1 MKPEVPRYLFLT
13 IVIAA
18 AYLAAA
24 ELGLSLASVH
34 TNVSPVWPPTG
45 IAIASLLIFGRRFWI
60 GVLLGAFVANAL
72 TTVTLLTA
80 AGIAV
85 GNTLEAVIAV
95 FLLQH
100 QREFRSSLDT
110 VSSVL
115 RFVVTLAF
123 GALVSAS
130 IGNASLCLSGAAD
143 WSNFSKLWVTW
154 WLGDGIGGM
163 VVTPF
168 IMAWTTRPGLQVW
181 LQRWGEGLLLLV
193 LLFFVSMAVLNGWM
207 PGPVKN
213 YPLAHL
219 GVPFLV
225 WAALRFDQRFLS
237 ASIVLLSGLA
247 IWGTA
252 NGYGPF
258 VQPDSNRSLLLV
270 QAFIGSTTLTSLILF
285 AVISERRKVGEENL
299 ALADELVRQRQRVA
313 NIVAHVPGVVWEA
326 WGRPDAASQKID
338 FVSDFVE
345 VMLGYSQEEWLSQPN
360 FWLTVVHPEDRERAA
375 REAAAIFASKQG
387 GVSRFRWMTRDAR
400 EVWVEAQSLVVCDEN
415 GEPIGMRGVTM
426 DITKAVLAE
435 QEKAESLRREQEL
448 RAQAEMANRLKDEFL
463 ATVSHELRTPLNA
476 IVGWSKML
484 RTDQLNPDEL
494 DHALAVIE
502 RNAWSQKQIIEDML
516 DVSRII
522 TGKLRLGWSPVQLPR
537 VIQTAIEA
545 IQPAA
550 RAKEINISTA
560 LESPEAVVNGD
571 PDRLQQIA
579 WNLLSNAVKFTPV
592 GGTVDISVS
601 GSNGVVELRVVDSG
615 PGIDPEFLPHAFE
628 RFTQADGSSTRRHGG
643 LGLGLAIVRHLVE
656 LHGGSVEAMN
666 CEGRSGAIFTV
677 KLPRLNRMS

>member
-1 MKPEVPRYLFLT
+1 MKSGFPRYLLLT
-13 IVIAA
+13 IVIAT

-45 IAIASLLIFGRRFWI
+45 IAIASLLILGRRFWV
-60 GVLLGAFVANAL
+60 GVLIGAFVANAW
-72 TTVTLLTA
+72 TNVTLLTA
-80 AGIAV
+80 LGIAV
-85 GNTLEAVIAV
+85 GNTLEGVIAV
-95 FLLQH
+95 LLLEH
-100 QREFRSSLDT
+100 QRDFKRSLDT

-115 RFVVTLAF
+115 RFVVAVVLSAM
-123 GALVSAS
+123 VSAS
-130 IGNASLCLSGAAD
+130 IGNISLWLSGAAD

-154 WLGDGIGGM
+154 WLGDAMGAM

-168 IMAWTTRPGLQVW
+168 IIAWTIRPGLQVW
-181 LQRWGEGLLLLV
+181 LARWREGLV
-193 LLFFVSMAVLNGWM
+193 LLILLFCVAMAVMNGWV
-207 PGPVKN
+207 PGPFKN
-213 YPLAHL
+213 YPLGHL

-225 WAALRFDQRFLS
+225 WAALRFDQRFLT
-237 ASIVLLSGLA
+237 ASIMLLSGIA
-247 IWGTA
+247 IWGAA

-285 AVISERRKVGEENL
+285 AVISERRKVNEENL
-299 ALADELVRQRQRVA
+299 ALADEVAKQRQRVA

-326 WGRPDAASQKID
+326 WGKPDAASQKID
-338 FVSDFVE
+338 FVSDYVE
-345 VMLGYSQEEWLSQPN
+345 VMLGYSRDQWLSKPN
-360 FWLTVVHPEDRERAA
+360 FWLTIVHPDDRERAA
-375 REAAAIFASKQG
+375 SEAAAIFASKEG
-387 GVSRFRWMTRDAR
+387 GISRFRWITNDGRA
-400 EVWVEAQSLVVCDEN
+400 VWVEAQSVVVCDDN
-415 GEPIGMRGVTM
+415 GAAVGMRGVTM

-435 QEKAESLRREQEL
+435 QEKASLLSREQDA
-448 RAQAEMANRLKDEFL
+448 RAQAEMASRLKDEFL

-476 IVGWSKML
+476 IVGWSRML
-484 RTDQLNPDEL
+484 RSDQLSPDEL

-522 TGKLRLGWSPVQLPR
+522 TGRLRLGLTPVQLPM

-545 IQPAA
+545 MQPAA
-550 RAKEINISTA
+550 RAKQINISTE
-560 LESPEAVVNGD
+560 LEWSEAIVNGD

-579 WNLLSNAVKFTPV
+579 WNLISNAVKFTPA
-592 GGTVDISVS
+592 GGTVEISVA
-601 GSNGVVELRVVDSG
+601 GCNGAVELCVADSG

-628 RFTQADGSSTRRHGG
+628 RFTQEDGSSTRRHGG

-666 CEGRSGAIFTV
+666 REDRSGAIFRVT
-677 KLPRLNRMS
+677 LPRLNRTP